1 MNKDWKKLVTAL
13 IETKYPF
20 VKVVGYEARY
30 LGATPYLAD
39 DNSEDYYAVKITY
52 DPANEPEYDK
62 YNPWYWDIQEYV
74 TSLMK
79 YVGKKLV
86 VEFVNNPLT
95 F

>member
-1 MNKDWKKLVTAL
+1 
-13 IETKYPF
+13 
-20 VKVVGYEARY
+20 
-30 LGATPYLAD
+30 
-39 DNSEDYYAVKITY
+39 VKITY